1 VSLFELDRRVIN
13 PQAIAAAV
21 SVAAAHGIQ
30 INEPHVLADACSVR
44 VHLQPAPVVAR
55 VSTLTPL
62 FRSPVEAW
70 LSREL
75 AVTQFLVSQNAPVVA
90 PSDLL
95 PPGPHN
101 YDGFFMSFWQ
111 YVQPIS
117 DAVPEPAIV
126 GKMLAQLHTAL
137 RDYPGDLPYLAP
149 PLNDIP
155 RGLKQLE
162 HYSLEHYSKDI
173 LDPSDLTLLRETY
186 DHLLSQLNKP
196 VNELAERVQPLHGDA
211 HALNLISTAK
221 GWLWNDFEDTCK
233 GSVAWDLVNLDEV
246 GKAAYLNLPNPAM
259 LELYRQ
265 LRQLH
270 GLVWAYV
277 LLPEF
282 PDWTEPTQAMLKNL
296 RDIHS

>member
-1 VSLFELDRRVIN
+1 MLSEKLDRRVIN
-13 PQAIAAAV
+13 PRAIAAAV

-30 INEPHVLADACSVR
+30 IDQPHILADACSVR
-44 VHLQPAPVVAR
+44 VHLSPAPVVAR
-55 VSTLTPL
+55 ISTLTPL
-62 FRSPVEAW
+62 FRSPIETW

-75 AVTQFLVSQNAPVVA
+75 AVTEFLSSRNAPVVA

-95 PPGPHN
+95 PPGPH
-101 YDGFFMSFWQ
+101 YHDGFFMSFWQ

-126 GKMLAQLHTAL
+126 GEMLAQLHTAL

-162 HYSLEHYSKDI
+162 QYPKDI
-173 LDPSDLTLLRETY
+173 LTPDDLALLQETY
-186 DHLLSQLNKP
+186 DRLLPQVSEP
-196 VNELAERVQPLHGDA
+196 AEWVQPLHGDA
-211 HALNLISTAK
+211 HALNLIPTVD

-233 GSVAWDLVNLDEV
+233 GPIGWDLVNLDEA
-246 GKAAYLNLPNPAM
+246 GQAAYPNLPDPAT

-282 PDWTEPTQAMLKNL
+282 PDWTEPTQSMLKNL
-296 RDIHS
+296 RDIRP

>member
-1 VSLFELDRRVIN
+1 VSLSEKLDRRVIN
-13 PQAIAAAV
+13 PRAIAAAV

-30 INEPHVLADACSVR
+30 VDEPRVLADACSVR

-55 VSTLTPL
+55 ISTLTPL
-62 FRSPVEAW
+62 FRSPVEVW

-95 PPGPHN
+95 PPGPH
-101 YDGFFMSFWQ
+101 YHDGFFMSFWQ

-117 DAVPEPAIV
+117 DVAPEPAIV

-137 RDYPGDLPYLAP
+137 RDYSGDLPYLAP

-155 RGLKQLE
+155 RGLEQLE
-162 HYSLEHYSKDI
+162 HYSDDI
-173 LDPSDLTLLRETY
+173 LTPDDLALLQETSDRLLPQLRDLRDPSE
-186 DHLLSQLNKP
+186 P
-196 VNELAERVQPLHGDA
+196 IQPLHGDA

-221 GWLWNDFEDTCK
+221 GLLWNDFEDTCK
-233 GSVAWDLVNLDEV
+233 GSIAWDLVNLDET
-246 GKAAYLNLPNPAM
+246 GRTAYRDTPNPAT

-282 PDWTEPTQAMLKNL
+282 PDWTEPAQGMLKNL
-296 RDIHS
+296 RDSRA